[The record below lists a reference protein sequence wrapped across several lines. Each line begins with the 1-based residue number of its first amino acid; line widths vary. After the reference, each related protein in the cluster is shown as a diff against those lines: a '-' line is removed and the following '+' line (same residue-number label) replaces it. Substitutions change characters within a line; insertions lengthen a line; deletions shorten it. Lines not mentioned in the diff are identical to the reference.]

1 MVHLRRELFPNAFC
15 FIWVHLLVEVHA
27 DSVSK
32 SWRWLTIIS
41 WSTKHPLTHS
51 APSSASAS
59 LADQH
64 LAFTINNIS
73 SPLPPWISSI
83 SCSSLLV
90 LVIFNIVANATL
102 LTRSPLFATIC
113 AHTRQSG
120 TSVLT
125 GFISKIPCWNLES
138 PWSSLSKCIIVDTKS
153 FVWGH

>member
-15 FIWVHLLVEVHA
+15 CIWVHLLVEVHA

-90 LVIFNIVANATL
+90 LMIFNIVETNWIHCKNHKNFNTNVDPTIL
-102 LTRSPLFATIC
+102 FTELKGLRRRRS
-113 AHTRQSG
+113 
-120 TSVLT
+120 
-125 GFISKIPCWNLES
+125 
-138 PWSSLSKCIIVDTKS
+138 S
-153 FVWGH
+153 FVTLWVRHQLFLFRFGPTRFELSIFC